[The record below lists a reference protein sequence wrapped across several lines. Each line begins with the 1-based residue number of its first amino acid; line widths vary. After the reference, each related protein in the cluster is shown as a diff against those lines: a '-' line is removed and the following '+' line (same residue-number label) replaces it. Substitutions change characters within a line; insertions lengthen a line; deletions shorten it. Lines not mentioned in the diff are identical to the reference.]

1 MSNIWQ
7 SIIFSI
13 EIDAAT
19 GFAAGNSFERS
30 AEAMRVAGCG
40 DVVGLKKL
48 ANSIMSMVFLIRQ
61 LWVSVN
67 LLIWLGR

>member
-19 GFAAGNSFERS
+19 GFAAGNRFERS
-30 AEAMRVAGCG
+30 AEGMRVAGYG

-48 ANSIMSMVFLIRQ
+48 ADSIMSMVFLICQ